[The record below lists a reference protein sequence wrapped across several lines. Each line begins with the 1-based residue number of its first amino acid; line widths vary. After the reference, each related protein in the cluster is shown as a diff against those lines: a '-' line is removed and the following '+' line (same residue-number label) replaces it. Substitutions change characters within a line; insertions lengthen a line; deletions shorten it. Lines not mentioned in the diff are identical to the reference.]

1 MRGTPERQD
10 SMFTYVSVEE
20 RVPADHPLRPIKAY
34 ADSALRDLSRTFEQM
49 YSDRGRPSIPPE
61 RLLKAQ
67 LLVALYSI
75 RSDRMLCE
83 TLDYNILFR
92 WFLDMNLEEP
102 GFDASTFSK
111 NRDRLLAHDVSGKF
125 FDAVVKLAGKKG
137 LLSDD
142 HFTVD
147 GTLIEAWASQK
158 SFRPKGSKDEPP
170 DDPGNP
176 TVDFHGEKRTN
187 DTHESTTDP
196 EARLMRKG
204 PGKEARLSFS
214 QSVLMENRNGLCID
228 LEVGPATGTAERDAA
243 RKLLERQRGKG
254 RKVKTLGAD
263 KGYHTRSFIK
273 TLRRKNIAPHVAR
286 IDGRR
291 TDGLDGR
298 TARHVGYELSQKKRK
313 LVEQIFGWMKTIGG
327 LRKSRFRGVRRT
339 EQYAHFAGAAY
350 NLIRIGRL
358 APAT

>member
-1 MRGTPERQD
+1 MRGAPERQD
-10 SMFTYVSVEE
+10 RLFTYVSVED

-34 ADSALRDLSRTFEQM
+34 ADSALRDLSPIFEKM

-75 RSDRMLCE
+75 RSDRMFCE

-111 NRDRLLAHDVSGKF
+111 NRDRLLDHDVSGQF

-158 SFRPKGSKDEPP
+158 SFRPKGSDKDDPP

-176 TVDFHGEKRTN
+176 SVDFHGERRRN
-187 DTHESTTDP
+187 DTHQSTTDP
-196 EARLMRKG
+196 EARLARKG
-204 PGKEARLSFS
+204 PGKESRLSFS
-214 QSVLMENRNGLCID
+214 QSVLMENRNGICID
-228 LEVGPATGTAERDAA
+228 LEVGLATGTAERDEA
-243 RKLLERQRGKG
+243 KTLLERQRGKG
-254 RKVKTLGAD
+254 RKVKTLAAD
-263 KGYHTRSFIK
+263 KGYHTRAFVRM
-273 TLRRKNIAPHVAR
+273 LRRKGIRPHIAT
-286 IDGRR
+286 IDGRH

-298 TARHVGYELSQKKRK
+298 TTRHNGYEISQKKRK
-313 LVEQIFGWMKTIGG
+313 LIEQIFGWMKTVGG
-327 LRKSRFRGVRRT
+327 LRKTRFRGVRRT

-350 NLIRIGRL
+350 NLLRISRL
-358 APAT
+358 APT